1 MEQDVINKPSK
12 YYEEIKDCVQ
22 LESLANYLQD
32 KNNEIESLERGYRGR
47 KLNALVVWAIIGGGL
62 YTYFGTFD
70 KTTVEVIAAV
80 VALVGISLWYNIYN
94 DKKIRSKVD
103 SLAADINEKQDVYN
117 KLYAYIEKA
126 YNNGDFS
133 IEKDYW
139 HCGNELMQYYHHN
152 GAFSFKEGAYYV
164 EKRKE
169 REARER
175 ELNNAY
181 NEGYNAGY
189 NEGYSVGYEKG
200 KQDGYGAGKSAGSSS
215 AYWRGVG
222 DGRYLR

>member
-12 YYEEIKDCVQ
+12 YYEEIKDCIQ

-94 DKKIRSKVD
+94 
-103 SLAADINEKQDVYN
+103 
-117 KLYAYIEKA
+117 KA
-126 YNNGDFS
+126 KFN
-133 IEKDYW
+133 
-139 HCGNELMQYYHHN
+139 
-152 GAFSFKEGAYYV
+152 
-164 EKRKE
+164 
-169 REARER
+169 
-175 ELNNAY
+175 
-181 NEGYNAGY
+181 
-189 NEGYSVGYEKG
+189 
-200 KQDGYGAGKSAGSSS
+200 
-215 AYWRGVG
+215 
-222 DGRYLR
+222 